1 MARQFDH
8 MGDVEAFVAIVDS
21 GTMSA
26 AAVRLGTTPSVLSR
40 AVARLESRL
49 GVQLLRRTT
58 RQLSVTEAGN
68 LYLEHARNAFEL
80 MTEAERAIQGAGG
93 ELAGTIRVSAP
104 TTYGHY
110 RLPQRLQAFLALH
123 PRVTVELSIA
133 NRNVDLVSEGYDMA
147 IRLGA
152 LPDSGL
158 VARPLEAARL
168 CLVAAPGYL
177 ARAGTPADVAALRQH
192 ACLPFVMPSTGR
204 LAPWLLL
211 DQGRELDWAPTPR
224 MRMADDPLGVVSLA
238 EQGVGI
244 CQTYRFV
251 AEARLRAGTLVEVLP
266 GSGGRSKQF
275 SLIYPPHRRLSA
287 ASRALIDCLTAA
299 TAGAGAGL

>member
-1 MARQFDH
+1 M
-8 MGDVEAFVAIVDS
+8 
-21 GTMSA
+21 
-26 AAVRLGTTPSVLSR
+26 
-40 AVARLESRL
+40 
-49 GVQLLRRTT
+49 
-58 RQLSVTEAGN
+58 
-68 LYLEHARNAFEL
+68 
-80 MTEAERAIQGAGG
+80 
-93 ELAGTIRVSAP
+93 
-104 TTYGHY
+104 
-110 RLPQRLQAFLALH
+110 LQAFLALH

-158 VARPLEAARL
+158 VARPLEAAPL

-177 ARAGTPADVAALRQH
+177 ARAGAPADVAALRQH
-192 ACLPFVMPSTGR
+192 ACLPFLMPSTGR

-211 DQGRELDWAPTPR
+211 EQGRELEWLPTPR
-224 MRMADDPLGVVSLA
+224 MRIADDPLGVVSLA
-238 EQGVGI
+238 EQGAGI

-266 GSGGRSKQF
+266 ASVGRTKQF

-287 ASRALIDCLTAA
+287 ASRALIDSLAEAA
-299 TAGAGAGL
+299 AGNDVVL